1 MKRTQAINLDTRGD
15 VYVQVPSYPEKAKF
29 SQMKKL
35 LVLSVIALL
44 TTAFQSHAA
53 VRVMTLQQC
62 IDSALVH
69 NRTIRQQE
77 LNRASRELAYDQAR
91 ANLLPNLNASAGQSF
106 MFGRSLIADNT
117 YRNVNAS
124 QTSFGIGSGITLFD
138 GMRMKYNI
146 DARRAEMM
154 AANADLEKI
163 QEDIRLNV
171 TVAYLQVLLYKENK
185 QTAISQL
192 ELTTQKLEQRAALVA
207 AGKLPEGEL
216 FELKAQQAREEL
228 NHTRTE
234 TQLKLALLDLA
245 QIIELADFENLDVEL
260 PLDMVNADAQ
270 LISATEVYQSALLSR
285 PELKAAEHRLKSSL
299 INVDIARAAYLPT
312 LSLGAQMSTGYYN
325 LNGVPN
331 NSFGQQTRDNLST
344 NVGFNLQIP
353 VFNRFATRNQV
364 VNSKLAVDNSRLEM
378 ENTKVQLRKTIEQA
392 YQNAIAAQSRLDAA
406 RKSEQASRE
415 AYRYA
420 EQKYEAGRA
429 SVYELYSAKANLTQ
443 VISELSQSKYEYLL
457 RIQVLQLLK

>member
-1 MKRTQAINLDTRGD
+1 MN
-15 VYVQVPSYPEKAKF
+15 
-29 SQMKKL
+29 MKKL
-35 LVLSVIALL
+35 VVFTLLVLLSS
-44 TTAFQSHAA
+44 AFRSHAA
-53 VRVMTLQQC
+53 GKVMTLQQC
-62 IDSALVH
+62 IDSALT
-69 NRTIRQQE
+69 NSRNIRQQE
-77 LNRASRELAYDQAR
+77 LNRTSREIAYDQAR

-117 YRNVNAS
+117 YRNVNSS

-146 DARRAEMM
+146 DARKAEML
-154 AANADLEKI
+154 AAKADLEKI

-185 QTAISQL
+185 QTALSQL
-192 ELTTQKLEQRAALVA
+192 ELTNQKLEQRAALVT

-216 FELKAQQAREEL
+216 FELKAQLAREEL
-228 NHTRTE
+228 NLTRTE

-245 QIIELADFENLDVEL
+245 QIIELTDFENLDVVL
-260 PLDMVNADAQ
+260 PLDMIDAEAR

-285 PELKAAEHRLKSSL
+285 PELKAAEYRLNSSL
-299 INVDIARAAYLPT
+299 VNVDIARAAYFPT

-331 NSFGQQTRDNLST
+331 NSFSQQTRDNLST
-344 NVGFNLQIP
+344 NVGLNLQIP
-353 VFNRFATRNQV
+353 IFNRFATRNQV
-364 VNSKLAVDNSRLEM
+364 VNSKLAVENSRLEM
-378 ENTKVQLRKTIEQA
+378 ENTKIQLRKTIEQA
-392 YQNAIAAQSRLDAA
+392 YQNAIAAQSRLEAA

-429 SVYELYSAKANLTQ
+429 SVYELYAAKANLTQ

-457 RIQVLQLLK
+457 RIQVLELLK